1 MSVKAL
7 FCSPGG
13 YESNAEKKLYAR
25 VDLAYNVSEDIL
37 VAMEDQEVSK
47 KELARRLGKSA
58 SYVTQLLSGSR
69 NMTLGSLSDISL
81 SLGLKVRVLFEH
93 PDISFRNDAGWQ
105 DVSQTEKYIFG
116 NVVQIK
122 KLSANHMLSEKS
134 AQATREWQA
143 VGNGN

>member
-7 FCSPGG
+7 FCSPGR

-81 SLGLKVRVLFEH
+81 SLGLKVRVRFEH

-105 DVSQTEKYIFG
+105 DVSQTEKFIFG
-116 NVVQIK
+116 NVVPLK
-122 KLSANHMLSEKS
+122 KLCANQTLSDES